1 MSMLWFYILI
11 SVVAVGILGIQL
23 YWIWVVRKAQQIYL
37 KEIQAHAP
45 TMFDVRE
52 VLLQGDKDLAVKLYC
67 EIFNLQ
73 DVERAR
79 KEVEELERSLKD

>member
-1 MSMLWFYILI
+1 MLWFYILI
-11 SVVAVGILGIQL
+11 SVVAVAILAIQV
-23 YWIWVVRKAQQIYL
+23 YWIWMVRKAQRIYL

-67 EIFNLQ
+67 EIFNLE

-79 KEVEELERSLKD
+79 KEVDELEKSLKG

>member
-1 MSMLWFYILI
+1 MLWFYILI
-11 SVVAVGILGIQL
+11 SIVAVMILSIQI
-23 YWIWVVRKAQQIYL
+23 YWIWMVRKAQKIYL

-52 VLLQGDKDLAVKLYC
+52 LLLQGDKDMAVKLYC

-73 DVERAR
+73 DIDRAR
-79 KEVEELERSLKD
+79 KEVEDIERSLKT